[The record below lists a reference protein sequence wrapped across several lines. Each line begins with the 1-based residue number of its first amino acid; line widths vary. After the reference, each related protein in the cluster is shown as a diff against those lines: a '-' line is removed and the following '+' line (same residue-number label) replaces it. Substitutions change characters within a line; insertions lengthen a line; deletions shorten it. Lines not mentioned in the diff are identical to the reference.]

1 VAPNCT
7 DAFCIAG
14 SKAAIPTVKETSA
27 SLDVEFSRKVRR
39 LFGFEPADWLFLAG
53 GIALA
58 AVIAAVLGL

>member
-1 VAPNCT
+1 
-7 DAFCIAG
+7 
-14 SKAAIPTVKETSA
+14 VKETSA